1 MYWKQAVEQQLQI
14 ENLRKA
20 METGARD
27 ILPDVARRVFT
38 DGKATDGSDIGA
50 YSTKPI
56 YISKK
61 NSPRSAGIVKKKTL
75 FFPGGYKQFKSD
87 IGRGDEVNLKVFGR
101 LQTDYL
107 TPLKKDTPEG
117 LSFELKE
124 AANAEKKEGNE
135 KRFGKDIFNLNQT
148 EKDKVT
154 NTISFEVARRIK
166 Q

>member
-1 MYWKQAVEQQLQI
+1 MYWKTAVENQLKI
-14 ENLRKA
+14 EELRKA

-27 ILPDVARRVFT
+27 ILPDVADRVFT
-38 DGKATDGSDIGA
+38 QGKATDGSDIGS

-75 FFPGGYKQFKSD
+75 FFPGGYKEFKGA
-87 IGRGDEVNLKVFGR
+87 IGRGEDVNLKVFGR
-101 LQTDYL
+101 LQSDYL
-107 TPLKKDTPEG
+107 TPLKKDTLKG

-124 AANAEKKEGNE
+124 AVNAEKKEGNE
-135 KRFGKDIFNLNQT
+135 KRFGKDIFNLNQV
-148 EKDKVT
+148 EKDRVV
-154 NTISFEVARRIK
+154 NTISFEVARRIR